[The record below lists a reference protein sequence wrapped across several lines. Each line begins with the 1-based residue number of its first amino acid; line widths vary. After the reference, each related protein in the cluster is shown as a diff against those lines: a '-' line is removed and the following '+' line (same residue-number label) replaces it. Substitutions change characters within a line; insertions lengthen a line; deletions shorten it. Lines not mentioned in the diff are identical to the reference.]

1 MGWRLVVTGM
11 KRLVVLFAAAAT
23 LGCTPARV
31 APAAPATMAA
41 GSELPDGAGRKILQA
56 SCTSC
61 HGLREVTKFRG
72 YYTRAQWHD
81 IVVTMVEYGADVD
94 EKDVEVLADYLVE
107 HLGKK

>member
-1 MGWRLVVTGM
+1 M
-11 KRLVVLFAAAAT
+11 KRIVVVIALAAAF
-23 LGCTPARV
+23 GCAQARV
-31 APAAPATMAA
+31 APVATAPAAP
-41 GSELPDGAGRKILQA
+41 GSELPDGAGRTILQA

-61 HGLREVTKFRG
+61 HSLREVTKFAG

-81 IVVTMVEYGADVD
+81 IVVTMVQYGADVD